1 MTEVIRVEDVVK
13 TFTIRKQKSLKEA
26 IVNSRQGR
34 LHTETFTALDQ
45 VSVAISSG
53 ESVGLVGPNG
63 SGKSTLLKLIGGILA
78 PNEGRV
84 ATRGRIAALL
94 ELGAGFHNDLSGRE
108 NVFLNASVLGLT
120 QAEAKRYFEEI
131 VEFSEIGEFID
142 TQVKFYSS
150 GMYVRLAFA
159 IAVHVDPDILLVDE
173 VLAVGDEPFQA
184 KCMQR
189 IRRFQREGRTIVFVS
204 HAPAQVADLCDRAIL
219 LQHGRVI
226 ADNEPKVALAALHD
240 FYQPA
245 IDSARQESA
254 ALSPYAAGLGPVHV
268 SDAAGRALTD
278 GTPLAP
284 GGGIRLDCV
293 VDFPEAVPDWA
304 FRVAVEDGMGNLYTA
319 IDSREHLELR
329 MRASTGTQRFTI
341 AVPELWVGDGE
352 YHVALSVRDADD
364 LMIGEVSRAGSFAV
378 RGLKLSDGPVFTT
391 PRIEL
396 H

>member
-1 MTEVIRVEDVVK
+1 VTKVIRVEDVVK

-34 LHTETFTALDQ
+34 LHTETFTALDH
-45 VSVAISSG
+45 VSAAISSG

-78 PNEGRV
+78 PNEGRI

-108 NVFLNASVLGLT
+108 NVFLNASVLGIS
-120 QAEAKRYFEEI
+120 QAEAKRYFDDI

-204 HAPAQVADLCDRAIL
+204 HAPTQVAELCDRAIL

-226 ADNEPKVALAALHD
+226 ADDEPKVALATLHD

-245 IDSARQESA
+245 LDSARQESA
-254 ALSPYAAGLGPVHV
+254 VRSPHAVGLGAVNV
-268 SDAAGRALTD
+268 SDAVGQALTD
-278 GTPLAP
+278 GATLTP

-293 VDFPEAVPDWA
+293 VDFPEVVSGWA
-304 FRVAVEDGMGNLYTA
+304 FRLSIEDGMGNLYTA
-319 IDSREHLELR
+319 IDSREHLGLSLPAER
-329 MRASTGTQRFTI
+329 GTQRFTV

-364 LMIGEVSRAGSFAV
+364 LPIGEVGRAGSFTV
-378 RGLKLSDGPVFTT
+378 RGLKLSDGPVYA
-391 PRIEL
+391 PARIEL

>member
-1 MTEVIRVEDVVK
+1 MTKVIRVEDVVK

-34 LHTETFTALDQ
+34 LHTETFTALDH
-45 VSVAISSG
+45 VSAAISSG

-78 PNEGRV
+78 PNEGLV

-108 NVFLNASVLGLT
+108 NVFLNAAVLVLS
-120 QAEAKRYFEEI
+120 QAETKRYFEEI

-159 IAVHVDPDILLVDE
+159 IAVHVDPDILLIDE

-184 KCMQR
+184 KCMER

-226 ADNEPKVALAALHD
+226 ADDEPDVALAALHD

-245 IDSARQESA
+245 IDSARQESSA
-254 ALSPYAAGLGPVHV
+254 RSPHAAGLGAVHV
-268 SDAAGRALTD
+268 SDAVGQALTD
-278 GTPLAP
+278 GAKLTP

-293 VDFPEAVPDWA
+293 VDFPEPVPGWA
-304 FRVAVEDGMGNLYTA
+304 FRVSIEDGLGTVYTS
-319 IDSREHLELR
+319 IDSREHLQLDLPVE
-329 MRASTGTQRFTI
+329 TGTQRFTV
-341 AVPELWVGDGE
+341 AVPELWVGGGE

-364 LMIGEVSRAGSFAV
+364 LPIGELSRAGSFAV
-378 RGLKLSDGPVFTT
+378 QGLKLSDGPVYA
-391 PRIEL
+391 PARIEL